1 MTITKEAL
9 TEFIASEEN
18 LPILAEV
25 GLLTTDQHLK
35 KLEEENS
42 RIELNKNKAL
52 SEKKILTEKLNQYQ
66 PKMDAFEKLSR
77 ILESYEIML
86 DKNGEYDFSTL
97 EDLVVK
103 GKNGG
108 ASGNTDEIQKE
119 LAEIKRKYRDADL
132 DIKSKNSILEKTGIE
147 LKIANEFIE
156 KLLIEDA
163 FRKELT
169 KQPDIPKELHDSLIM
184 VLTQRSGAKV
194 EVDPDNPTNRCAV
207 TKDGDEIPRFFE
219 LWLDSP
225 EAKIIRKAPVSTG
238 GGAGHLGGGGGGK
251 AFKDMSPSER
261 TEFFRRD
268 PEGYRKAAA
277 QSPK

>member
-9 TEFIASEEN
+9 AEFIASEEN
-18 LPILAEV
+18 LSVLSEV

-42 RIELNKNKAL
+42 RIELSKNKAL
-52 SEKKILTEKLNQYQ
+52 SEKKILAEKLTQFQ
-66 PKMDAFEKLSR
+66 PKMEAFEKLSR

-86 DKNGEYDFSTL
+86 DKNGEYDFSSL
-97 EDLVVK
+97 EDYIVK

-169 KQPDIPKELHDSLIM
+169 KQPAPPPVLIGAF
-184 VLTQRSGAKV
+184 LIILASGESSQSSK
-194 EVDPDNPTNRCAV
+194 NR
-207 TKDGDEIPRFFE
+207 GI
-219 LWLDSP
+219 S
-225 EAKIIRKAPVSTG
+225 
-238 GGAGHLGGGGGGK
+238 
-251 AFKDMSPSER
+251 SPSLV
-261 TEFFRRD
+261 T
-268 PEGYRKAAA
+268 A
-277 QSPK
+277 QRFVGLSGSTSTLAPLR